1 MSISSA
7 VIACFF
13 HKREYPAALNTQPLI
28 HLSRA
33 LLAVPL
39 YSLLYLPAVTAMVG
53 GWWLAAIL
61 RDDEK
66 AARAMHGEVEIIIKA
81 RVTIEKFWVRSRREL
96 DKKRARTF
104 TNFDRGI
111 VDFSHMGVQVSTINT
126 KVYGESIL
134 EIFTCFTVK

>member
-39 YSLLYLPAVTAMVG
+39 YSLLYLPAVTVMVD
-53 GWWLAAIL
+53 GWRLAAIL
-61 RDDEK
+61 RYDEK

-81 RVTIEKFWVRSRREL
+81 RVTIENWTRSGREL
-96 DKKRARTF
+96 SQILTEELLILAIWVCKLVQLIPKSMVRAFLR
-104 TNFDRGI
+104 
-111 VDFSHMGVQVSTINT
+111 FSLASP
-126 KVYGESIL
+126 
-134 EIFTCFTVK
+134 

>member
-13 HKREYPAALNTQPLI
+13 HKREYPAAPNTQPLI

-39 YSLLYLPAVTAMVG
+39 YSLLYLPAVMAMVG
-53 GWWLAAIL
+53 GWRLAAIL

-96 DKKRARTF
+96 DKKRPRTSQILTEELLILAIWVCKLVQLIPKSMVRAF
-104 TNFDRGI
+104 LR
-111 VDFSHMGVQVSTINT
+111 FSLASP
-126 KVYGESIL
+126 
-134 EIFTCFTVK
+134 